1 MNYDPHSG
9 KKEPMEAGPLLFF
22 VVAVIVMAI
31 ASMLEI
37 LQHLLL
43 LDIGISV
50 LFFFLLGLLIGLA
63 YRYRGNLP

>member
-1 MNYDPHSG
+1 MNYDPQPG
-9 KKEPMEAGPLLFF
+9 KKEPKEAGPLLFF